1 MPMTIAEENEHYKF
15 MKKRQE
21 EADES
26 FKKLLKMFP
35 IKENPEPK
43 KKVGRPKKVSVNSKP
58 EVSKFDKAKFKD
70 LKNKVDSLF
79 EKPPFKIT
87 QDKYSKIV
95 KMIQNDEYEKAE
107 QELAPYFT
115 EPKKR
120 GRPQKDA
127 NIMKARTDI
136 KNNILTTE
144 MNVKGGLSDKV
155 KKALKESIMGAIESK
170 IKGGSITDTY
180 DVDYYDPVHKQQ
192 YNKMKNAYLNNKD
205 SKQKK
210 AGKDFYDGI
219 EKRDVEIAK
228 KKRGRPRKIKG
239 RGLDDEFEDE
249 IEENAK
255 TGGIGS
261 IELQRKNQQIGN
273 VKYDNIAGY
282 YASLMKNTAMNGLR
296 DNM

>member
-115 EPKKR
+115 EPKKH

-136 KNNILTTE
+136 KGNILSTE

-170 IKGGSITDTY
+170 IKGGSITDTC
-180 DVDYYDPVHKQQ
+180 
-192 YNKMKNAYLNNKD
+192 
-205 SKQKK
+205 
-210 AGKDFYDGI
+210 
-219 EKRDVEIAK
+219 DVEIAK

-239 RGLDDEFEDE
+239 RGLDDDFEDE

-255 TGGIGS
+255 TKGIGS